1 MKGEFKKLLLS
12 EFGSS
17 KYENMLI
24 EIKKDDDGEIIC
36 SNIVINMLDIL
47 LNKSSSEIENMTQR
61 LYDTLQIAYKKSRGF
76 LPLLLSSLITLGF
89 VIFLKPEPPLNTVFP
104 AIIIILL
111 IVKAVEIILNRYC
124 YMDARLILSYKV
136 SLDIVNYLK
145 KKNNS

>member
-24 EIKKDDDGEIIC
+24 EIRKNDDGEIIC

-47 LNKSSSEIENMTQR
+47 LNKSSNEIENMTQR
-61 LYDTLQIAYKKSRGF
+61 LYDTLRIAYKKSRGF
-76 LPLLLSSLITLGF
+76 MPLLLSSLITLLL
-89 VIFLKPEPPLNTVFP
+89 VVFLKPESPLNTLFP

-111 IVKAVEIILNRYC
+111 IIKAAEIILNRYC

-136 SLDIVNYLK
+136 SLDIVNYLREK
-145 KKNNS
+145 KDS